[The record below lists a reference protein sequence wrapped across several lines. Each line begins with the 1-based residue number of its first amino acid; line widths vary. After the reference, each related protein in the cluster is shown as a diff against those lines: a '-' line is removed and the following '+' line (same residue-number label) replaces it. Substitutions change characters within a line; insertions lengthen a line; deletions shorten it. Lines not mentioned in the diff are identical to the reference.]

1 VAVAHEEGGAVYEI
15 TLYGAPPANLT
26 AIFPGVTLHSEPAAT
41 ILSRRVTDA
50 AEVEGIIERL
60 RSLGI
65 APLEVRASSRHCDF
79 RIEGRLGRS
88 VLRYLQWPFRLERE
102 RTVLRVEAEPREL
115 RAILEHLASSGVQID
130 RCVRCKAA

>member
-1 VAVAHEEGGAVYEI
+1 VYEI
-15 TLYGAPPANLT
+15 TLYGAPPPNLT
-26 AIFPGVTLHSEPAAT
+26 ATFPGVMLHSEPAAT
-41 ILSRRVTDA
+41 ILSRRVVDPS
-50 AEVEGIIERL
+50 EVEAIIERL

-88 VLRYLQWPFRLERE
+88 VLRYLQWPFRLEQE
-102 RTVLRVEAEPREL
+102 RTVVRVDAKPREL